1 MGNRPR
7 LVKGKFTRAITARMR
22 ALKLPPDVEHD
33 LEDISTG
40 RRRYLRAIL
49 AHSRC
54 LAALADELQVSPSLL
69 YEIRQHAI
77 ELLGPT
83 SPLSKLLY
91 PRAARGLEICA
102 EPRCDRCGLHG
113 HEQTGCDLP
122 TIDDLAATRF
132 DR

>member
-1 MGNRPR
+1 MANRPR
-7 LVKGKFTRAITARMR
+7 LVKGRFTRAITSRMR
-22 ALKLPPDVEHD
+22 ALELPPEVEHD

-83 SPLSKLLY
+83 SPLSKMLY

-102 EPRCDRCGLHG
+102 EQRCDRCGLHG
-113 HEQTGCDLP
+113 HLQGDCDLP
-122 TIDDLAATRF
+122 TIDQLASSRY